1 MFSNILVVVDGSKAS
16 SRAARHGLELART
29 LCAKVTVLSVTIAS
43 AAQCVH
49 EFTSVIPEVVMPQT
63 GYADQRKAAAMQL
76 LQNLAAEARLARLE
90 VKSVHR
96 SHRDPCRAI
105 VETAQNEG
113 CDLIIMAAHCVSH
126 LSGDF
131 PGGETLRVMAASSL
145 PILTCH

>member
-1 MFSNILVVVDGSKAS
+1 MFRNILIVIDASKAS
-16 SRAARHGLELART
+16 SRAARHGLELAKA
-29 LCAKVTVLSVTIAS
+29 LGAKVTVLTVTIPS

-49 EFTSVIPEVVMPQT
+49 DFASVIPEVVMPQT
-63 GYADQRKAAAMQL
+63 GYADKRKAAAVQL
-76 LQNLAAEARLARLE
+76 LQNRAANARRARLE
-90 VKSVHR
+90 IKSIHR

-105 VETAQNEG
+105 VDTAQDQG

-131 PGGETLRVMAASSL
+131 PGGATLRVMAASSI